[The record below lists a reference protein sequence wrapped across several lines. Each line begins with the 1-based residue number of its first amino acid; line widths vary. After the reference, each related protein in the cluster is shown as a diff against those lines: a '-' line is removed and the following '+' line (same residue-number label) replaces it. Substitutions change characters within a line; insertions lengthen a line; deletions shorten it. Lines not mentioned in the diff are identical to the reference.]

1 MDSGVE
7 SALQLLNETM
17 CVAKSGVTEWAVEV
31 CRNGGGTA
39 YTEIDAESVHTEMG
53 EIIPECLK
61 LRGLVLTSHTLSA
74 TASQSAIFRKYWRK
88 SLELSRNMFK
98 QLCSDPQFFS

>member
-39 YTEIDAESVHTEMG
+39 YTEIDAESVHYKANLCTELG
-53 EIIPECLK
+53 KRAGPR
-61 LRGLVLTSHTLSA
+61 LRELTPVVRGNKEAGFTQPRAHTFAWSC
-74 TASQSAIFRKYWRK
+74 TK
-88 SLELSRNMFK
+88 LELLLK
-98 QLCSDPQFFS
+98 QS